1 MLRHRVAGDRM
12 QIATWAAKSGMQVA
26 MLPLPIWRIL
36 RVGIAVNSVLA
47 NQARKIKH
55 AFQFIFL

>member
-1 MLRHRVAGDRM
+1 MLRHRVADYTM
-12 QIATWAAKSGMQVA
+12 EVATRVANSGMEVA
-26 MLPLPIWRIL
+26 LQPLPIWRIL
-36 RVGIAVNSVLA
+36 PVGIAVNSVLA

>member
-1 MLRHRVAGDRM
+1 MLRHRVAGDTM
-12 QIATWAAKSGMQVA
+12 EVATRAVSSGMEVA
-26 MLPLPIWRIL
+26 RHPLPIWRIL